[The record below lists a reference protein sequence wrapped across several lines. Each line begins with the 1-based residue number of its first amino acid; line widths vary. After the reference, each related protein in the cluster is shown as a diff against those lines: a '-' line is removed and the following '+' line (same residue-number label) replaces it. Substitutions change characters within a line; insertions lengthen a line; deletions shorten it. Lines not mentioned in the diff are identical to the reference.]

1 MGLLDFMAGLVGV
14 SAQNANRNTPQTI
27 TIDEEI
33 ARHVKGSGDSKAS
46 DFDHSSWIDY
56 YKKIRYPKKD
66 KDERKNITLP
76 CCQFGCPNNAD
87 RGAHVKIEE
96 LHGGKWWIVPV
107 CPSHNPPTNEPFNVK
122 ANTIAVRHPKK

>member
-1 MGLLDFMAGLVGV
+1 MKRLFDLVSMEGDK
-14 SAQNANRNTPQTI
+14 ANQDTPQSIELDEGTI
-27 TIDEEI
+27 VQHIE
-33 ARHVKGSGDSKAS
+33 GSGDSEAKNFGY
-46 DFDHSSWIDY
+46 DSWIDY
-56 YKKIRYPKKD
+56 YRKHMKI
-66 KDERKNITLP
+66 P
-76 CCQFGCPNNAD
+76 CCYFDCPRDAD